1 MATFPALTPSSRSF
15 TAGAYPTKSYRTMAG
30 VVARRTF
37 GNSPYA
43 AKLQLEYRNVPDA
56 TVSTLLEHYH
66 DQTSRNSRFKL
77 SSNLTVKMSADV
89 RNEVTG
95 IAANRGSLRWEY
107 EQPPQVESVVPGVY
121 NVSISLLGELRD
133 LRTDDR

>member
-1 MATFPALTPSSRSF
+1 MATFPALTPSSRKF
-15 TAGAYPTKSYRTMAG
+15 TAGAYPIKGYRTMAG

-43 AKLQLEYRNVPDA
+43 ARLDLEYRNVPDA
-56 TVSTLLEHYH
+56 TVSALLAHYH

-77 SSNLTVKMSADV
+77 SSNLTIKMSADV
-89 RNEVTG
+89 RDEVRG
-95 IAANRGSLRWEY
+95 LAADRGSLRWEY
-107 EQPPQVESVVPGVY
+107 EQPPQVESVHPGIY
-121 NVSISLLGELRD
+121 NVLISLLGELRD